1 MNTTTLRPHAA
12 FGSEVSRNSGT
23 AKHALRLAARDFVAG
38 LLSITKSGLLLQQA
52 NRPRLRR
59 F

>member
-12 FGSEVSRNSGT
+12 LSGSRSHTPGAATR
-23 AKHALRLAARDFVAG
+23 ALHAVARDFVMG
-38 LLSITKSGLLLQQA
+38 LLSVTKSGLLLQQSVK
-52 NRPRLRR
+52 PRLRR